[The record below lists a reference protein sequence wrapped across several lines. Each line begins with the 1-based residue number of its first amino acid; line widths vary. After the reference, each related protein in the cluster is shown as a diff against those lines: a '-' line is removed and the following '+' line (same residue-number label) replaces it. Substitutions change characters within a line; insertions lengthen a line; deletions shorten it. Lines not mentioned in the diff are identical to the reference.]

1 MQELPEDVRQLLHV
15 DRRQAA
21 ITLLRD
27 AYGLSADEAER
38 RVDQYLEDN
47 PPLRP
52 RGAAIVRA
60 SRANALIWLTLIILM
75 ALLGLLFAH

>member
-27 AYGLSADEAER
+27 AHGLSADEAER

>member
-1 MQELPEDVRQLLHV
+1 MQELPADVRQLLHA

-21 ITLLRD
+21 LNLLRD
-27 AYGLSADEAER
+27 AHGLSADEAEQ

-52 RGAAIVRA
+52 RGVAIIRA
-60 SRANALIWLTLIILM
+60 NRLNALIWLILIILM
-75 ALLGLLFAH
+75 ALLALIFSL

>member
-1 MQELPEDVRQLLHV
+1 MQELPADVRQLLHA

-27 AYGLSADEAER
+27 AHGLSADEAER

-52 RGAAIVRA
+52 RGAAIISA
-60 SRANALIWLTLIILM
+60 TPLNALIWLILIILM
-75 ALLGLLFAH
+75 ALLAVIFAT